1 MKPSLLTF
9 LICLSLAQG
18 LAAQSFPPAFFC
30 TRPGA
35 SLRYER
41 REPGTGALSWT
52 HISSIGKAHEL
63 ADGNVKFDFTTAI
76 NSGKMK
82 SPLKGPVSSHVV
94 VHPDGAVEMDVAQA
108 TLMAAR
114 QRFSVLDF
122 TARGGTSLLPSGM
135 KPGDRLKD
143 IHGVVE
149 WGGIKYT
156 VDYTERK
163 VLRRETISVPA
174 GTYDCVVVQEHKL
187 EKAPLYKRERI
198 TLTWY
203 ALGYGMVRHDTI
215 FTDGVTETTE
225 QLVSVSF

>member
-9 LICLSLAQG
+9 LICLSLVQG
-18 LAAQSFPPAFFC
+18 LAAQSFPPAFFY

-94 VHPDGAVEMDVAQA
+94 VHPDGTVEMDLASDVPEESI
-108 TLMAAR
+108 AA
-114 QRFSVLDF
+114 
-122 TARGGTSLLPSGM
+122 AIAEAGYEYKGMLPSTHAAQ
-135 KPGDRLKD
+135 P
-143 IHGVVE
+143 
-149 WGGIKYT
+149 
-156 VDYTERK
+156 
-163 VLRRETISVPA
+163 
-174 GTYDCVVVQEHKL
+174 
-187 EKAPLYKRERI
+187 
-198 TLTWY
+198 
-203 ALGYGMVRHDTI
+203 
-215 FTDGVTETTE
+215 
-225 QLVSVSF
+225 